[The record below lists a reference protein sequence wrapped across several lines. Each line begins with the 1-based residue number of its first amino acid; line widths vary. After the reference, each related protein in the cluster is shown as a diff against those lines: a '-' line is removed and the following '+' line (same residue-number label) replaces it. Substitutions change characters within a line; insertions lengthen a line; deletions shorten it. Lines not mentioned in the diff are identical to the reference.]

1 MSPRIGRPVAQDLGV
16 MTQVEVARELGV
28 SRGYVSMVEARALRK
43 LRAALNLTA
52 EHPGRLR

>member
-1 MSPRIGRPVAQDLGV
+1 